1 MSRIAL
7 VFRRFV
13 VIGAIAFW
21 VGGFTFYTGV
31 VVHVGAAALHSHR
44 RQGFITQHVTNWL
57 NLSGAIAL
65 IVLLWELLA
74 SRASPKWVR
83 RTMLAA
89 WLIMAALQVSLAA
102 LHPMMDRVLNPDT
115 REILDEP
122 RFGNFHA
129 AYVWLSTTQ
138 WCAALLFIFAML
150 WGWSAVSQSLPQRQR
165 SLKSLNAVAAS
176 QPD

>member
-7 VFRRFV
+7 VLRRFV
-13 VIGAIAFW
+13 VVGAIAFW

-44 RQGFITQHVTNWL
+44 RQGFVTEHVTNWL

-74 SRASPKWVR
+74 SRATAGSRWVW
-83 RTMLAA
+83 RTMFAA
-89 WLIMAALQVSLAA
+89 WLLMAVLQVSLAA

-122 RFGNFHA
+122 RFGNFHD
-129 AYVWLSTTQ
+129 AYVWISTIQ

-150 WGWSAVSQSLPQRQR
+150 WGWSAVSLTPLQRQR
-165 SLKSLNAVAAS
+165 SLKSLDAALS
-176 QPD
+176 E

>member
-13 VIGAIAFW
+13 VIGAVAFW

-57 NLSGAIAL
+57 NLSGAFAL

-74 SRASPKWVR
+74 SRATAKWVR
-83 RTMLAA
+83 RTMIAA
-89 WLIMAALQVSLAA
+89 WLLMAVLQVSLAA

-122 RFGNFHA
+122 RFGNFHD
-129 AYVWLSTTQ
+129 AYVWISTIQ

-150 WGWSAVSQSLPQRQR
+150 WGWSTVSPTPGQRQR
-165 SLKSLNAVAAS
+165 SLKSLDAAVS
-176 QPD
+176 E